1 MKCLTPICSSIVS
14 PTANFLEL
22 RKDFHAMEATF
33 NRIVSLLH
41 KDGKKEN
48 KGVRA
53 KEHSPRIRKMMAQE
67 GNTDKVQKNLKG
79 RS

>member
-1 MKCLTPICSSIVS
+1 MK
-14 PTANFLEL
+14 
-22 RKDFHAMEATF
+22 ATF
-33 NRIVSLLH
+33 ERLVSLLH
-41 KDGKKEN
+41 KYGKKEN

-53 KEHSPRIRKMMAQE
+53 KEHNPRMRKMMAQE